1 MSRIIINKKMINC
14 FLLKRSSVTLTFAFF
29 PSLQKDKDNLLGYK
43 CFLISDTTGS
53 FRFSF
58 FLKHSR
64 KFASRKTE
72 GSKSICGWSWCIRK
86 LATLLIH
93 RTSSSYALSEIDMRH
108 WPNVRERWLDIGRDK
123 VNVHKNAKFEQGLWD
138 LVHRKKKRF
147 HFNKNQVWFV
157 YFRTLGKKA
166 NSDGACAFFIQQ
178 IIKSRD

>member
-93 RTSSSYALSEIDMRH
+93 RTSSSYAFSEIDMRH

-123 VNVHKNAKFEQGLWD
+123 VNVHKNSKLEQGLWD
-138 LVHRKKKRF
+138 LVHRKKKDSTLIRIKYDLFIFERWERKPTVMALARF
-147 HFNKNQVWFV
+147 SFNKF
-157 YFRTLGKKA
+157 
-166 NSDGACAFFIQQ
+166 
-178 IIKSRD
+178 